1 MKAYGKSWGYNVYDC
16 RYCLYRKGK
25 LKGCVYPD
33 GCCCPVPQ
41 KPERRNGIEQV
52 YEANADSAAP
62 VSECEGCPY
71 GKAAPCIGWC
81 TKEVMR
87 AAGLPK
93 ERDRCQPKSGTKVYP
108 SHRASAGGT
117 EKGGQQGDR
126 VQPRRGAVVSHP

>member
-25 LKGCVYPD
+25 IQGCVYPD

-41 KPERRNGIEQV
+41 KPARRNGIEQV

-71 GKAAPCIGWC
+71 GRAAPCIGWC

-87 AAGLPK
+87 AAGLQK
-93 ERDRCQPKSGTKVYP
+93 ERDR
-108 SHRASAGGT
+108 SH
-117 EKGGQQGDR
+117 
-126 VQPRRGAVVSHP
+126 V

>member
-1 MKAYGKSWGYNVYDC
+1 MKTVHSASVTQSGAWVGRRAFFMPRCGRRRCYCESILEVVGYNVYDC

-41 KPERRNGIEQV
+41 KPARRNGIEQV
-52 YEANADSAAP
+52 YDAAADSAAP

-71 GKAAPCIGWC
+71 GRAAPCIGWC

-93 ERDRCQPKSGTKVYP
+93 ERDR
-108 SHRASAGGT
+108 SH
-117 EKGGQQGDR
+117 
-126 VQPRRGAVVSHP
+126 V

>member
-1 MKAYGKSWGYNVYDC
+1 MKAYGRSWGYNVYDC

-52 YEANADSAAP
+52 YEAAADNAAP

-71 GKAAPCIGWC
+71 GRAAPCIGWC

-93 ERDRCQPKSGTKVYP
+93 ERDR
-108 SHRASAGGT
+108 SH
-117 EKGGQQGDR
+117 
-126 VQPRRGAVVSHP
+126 V